1 MSHSEEKA
9 KRIAVGATVAG
20 VLVIIFLVIVMIY
33 GFVRIGVLSSQK
45 KKLLQEID
53 ERQKLVDT
61 EERSFE
67 YYSSELYLEQLAREY
82 GCKFPE
88 DK

>member
-1 MSHSEEKA
+1 MPNSEEKA
-9 KRIAVGATVAG
+9 KRIAVGATIAG
-20 VLVIIFLVIVMIY
+20 VLVAVFLIIVMIY
-33 GFVRIGVLSSQK
+33 GVIRIGVLSSQK
-45 KKLLQEID
+45 GKLLEEI
-53 ERQKLVDT
+53 EAQQKLVDT
-61 EERSFE
+61 QEKSFA

>member
-1 MSHSEEKA
+1 MPNSEEKA
-9 KRIAVGATVAG
+9 KRIAIGATVAG
-20 VLVIIFLVIVMIY
+20 VLVIVFLLIVMIY

-45 KKLLQEID
+45 SRLTKEI
-53 ERQKLVDT
+53 EEQQKLVDT
-61 EERSFE
+61 EERSYE
-67 YYSSELYLEQLAREY
+67 YYSSGLYLEQLAREY